1 MRKVTGYREWFDQA
15 AASFG
20 SEQFS
25 SIMLKERVTK
35 LNPKLDIRSDMVSRW
50 ASALI
55 DEKKIEVTGQ
65 GPKGSLVF
73 RVIGEIIVPK
83 GVEAIV
89 GQKEIES
96 HVGSDQIRKVIK
108 ERFAQEVFTSASLR
122 EYLHAQY
129 PSAPLSKIR
138 GNIGYWL
145 TTAIQSGEIEI
156 ATPEKK
162 CQRGYRVPRKP
173 EEIEHSAQVN
183 ELPAAHDEAIRAGAR
198 LIQDYEQNPTPAT
211 QIHLSPTDPTQALV
225 LAFSAWM
232 SDAMSTSVEAM
243 KRAIT
248 EQTARF
254 ERLLTEVRVATIEEL
269 AASMPSHP
277 KLFTAIQ
284 EIKREELPEL
294 TPKTPLPGKVSIYNM
309 RYDHPFV
316 DTYERLASNEKELMK
331 KSIHL
336 LANNGSHYPSLCTKK
351 LDLEVPGTPRG
362 AYVSRAGDLRFT
374 WEKKGM
380 NIEYFNLFRRGDA
393 PLVYGAE

>member
-1 MRKVTGYREWFDQA
+1 MREVTGYREWFDQA

-73 RVIGEIIVPK
+73 RVIGEITVPK

-96 HVGSDQIRKVIK
+96 HVGIEQIRKAIK

-122 EYLHAQY
+122 EYLHVQY
-129 PSAPLSKIR
+129 PNAPITKIQA
-138 GNIGYWL
+138 NLGYWL
-145 TTAIQSGEIEI
+145 GKAVPSGEIEV

-162 CQRGYRVPRKP
+162 CTRGYRLPRKP
-173 EEIEHSAQVN
+173 IIDIPPAVN
-183 ELPAAHDEAIRAGAR
+183 EPLLVEPEPAPEPIIDR
-198 LIQDYEQNPTPAT
+198 PV
-211 QIHLSPTDPTQALV
+211 DPTQALV
-225 LAFSAWM
+225 LAFSNWM
-232 SDAMSTSVEAM
+232 NDAMNTSVEAM
-243 KRAIT
+243 KRAIM
-248 EQTARF
+248 EQTERF

-284 EIKREELPEL
+284 EIKRDELATVPRS
-294 TPKTPLPGKVSIYNM
+294 PLPHKVSIYTM
-309 RYDHPFV
+309 RYDHSFV
-316 DTYERLASNEKELMK
+316 DTYERLASNEKELIK
-331 KSIHL
+331 KSIHF
-336 LANNGSHYPSLCTKK
+336 LANNGSHYPSLSTKK
-351 LDLEVPGTPRG
+351 LDMEIPGTPRG

-374 WEKKGM
+374 WEKDGHTVQYHT
-380 NIEYFNLFRRGDA
+380 IFRRGDA
-393 PLVYGAE
+393 PLAYGAE